1 MNDVRYL
8 KKILVFTALSVCLTG
23 CNNSLDETTAEA
35 EAKGVTVEYV
45 EKEEITEQP
54 IADKSEL
61 YEDIDDTSV
70 IKMYLTVSSGNE
82 ADGTN
87 HTWKE
92 INTYSAYDYEDMGVD
107 RYKVDGVLQI
117 DEGDGIGADSF
128 GYGVDI
134 PNVSVQVRGQS
145 SSKALYKNY
154 KVRIKEGK
162 GSFRDQRTLNLNKH
176 PEDPYRFINKLS
188 YTLMKDIPHL
198 VGGRTQFV
206 NLYVCDTTAGGSG
219 VYEDYGLYTMVE
231 QTNKKYLKSRGFDD
245 NGL

>member
-154 KVRIKEGK
+154 KVRIK
-162 GSFRDQRTLNLNKH
+162 R
-176 PEDPYRFINKLS
+176 
-188 YTLMKDIPHL
+188 
-198 VGGRTQFV
+198 
-206 NLYVCDTTAGGSG
+206 
-219 VYEDYGLYTMVE
+219 
-231 QTNKKYLKSRGFDD
+231 
-245 NGL
+245 